1 MTTNTDC
8 GILKAWVVTI
18 MREYQVIHLH
28 DAMDHAQ
35 HTPTQVSDPSAIP
48 ASFVVLMAA
57 LMSVAAISIDAM
69 LPALGQ
75 IGIDLHS
82 AYANQPQLI
91 LSAVFGGMAIGQ
103 LLAGP
108 VSDAIGRKPLLLA
121 CLALYMVGALIC
133 LLANTMGTMLV
144 GRVIQGLGAAGPVVS
159 CVSIVRDKFQ
169 GREMAKVLSLVMMI
183 FIMAPVL
190 APALGQGI
198 MLFAHWR
205 MIFAFFVVYALA
217 VGLWAALALQ
227 ETLPPSKRTPWRV
240 ATICNAAHQV
250 VTHKATRSYALAMG
264 LVLGSFIGY
273 LLSTQQIF
281 QVQFQIGSIFVV
293 YFGLQAL
300 GFGMSSLL
308 NSRMVER
315 LGMRFI
321 VIRGLLAII
330 ALGLLMAA
338 LSTVMVVHFAMFF
351 AFGLTSLFCVGL
363 LLGNLNAL
371 AMEHMGHIA
380 GTATAIIA
388 AASNVVSLT
397 FGTLIGQGYNGTLM
411 PVALGFATLGSA
423 ALWLVLRAERLQTPP
438 DQA

>member
-1 MTTNTDC
+1 M
-8 GILKAWVVTI
+8 TI
-18 MREYQVIHLH
+18 MGEYQVIHLY

-35 HTPTQVSDPSAIP
+35 HTPAP
-48 ASFVVLMAA
+48 ATSPTGVPVAFVVLMAA

-75 IGIDLHS
+75 IGVELNS

-103 LLAGP
+103 LVAGP

-121 CLALYMVGALIC
+121 CLALYMVGALVC
-133 LLANTMGTMLV
+133 LFANTMNTMLL
-144 GRVIQGLGAAGPVVS
+144 GRVIQGLGAAGPIVS
-159 CVSIVRDKFQ
+159 CVSIMRDKFQ

-183 FIMAPVL
+183 FIMAPVV

-205 MIFAFFVVYALA
+205 VIFAFFVVYAIA
-217 VGLWAALALQ
+217 VGLWATLALE
-227 ETLPPSKRTPWRV
+227 ETLPPSKRIPWRI
-240 ATICNAAHQV
+240 ATIWNAARQV
-250 VTHKATRSYALAMG
+250 ITHTATRNYAVAMG
-264 LVLGSFIGY
+264 LVFGSFIGY
-273 LLSTQQIF
+273 LISTQQIF

-300 GFGMSSLL
+300 GFGVSSLL

-330 ALGLLMAA
+330 TLGLIVAVLSAA
-338 LSTVMVVHFAMFF
+338 MVVPFAIFF
-351 AFGLTSLFCVGL
+351 AFGLASLFCVGL
-363 LLGNLNAL
+363 LYGNLNAL
-371 AMEHMGHIA
+371 AMEPMGHIA
-380 GTATAIIA
+380 GTAAAIIA
-388 AASNVVSLT
+388 AVSNVVSLT
-397 FGTLIGQGYNGTLM
+397 FGTLIGQLYNGTLM

-423 ALWLVLRAERLQTPP
+423 ALWLVLRADRP
-438 DQA
+438 QAQPNQA